1 MSLSA
6 ALVCSPSATG
16 RFSGVRSQIAAPRYT
31 VPNQEMHKLFASLF
45 RLSLYFPLAIAL
57 RTFSNQYKLHR
68 TSTYNIEQSQQNLA
82 HTFSTMS
89 LTKYLVPDVMT
100 CFEPVTATWQYIVS
114 DPSTHDAVIIDSVL
128 DFDPATSRISTSSAD
143 ALLSLIAQ
151 HQLTIT
157 RIMETHAHADHLTA
171 AKYLQGKLVQSGQAK
186 PPIAIG
192 KRIVQV
198 QNTFAAKYGI
208 PPSELGNVFDHLWE
222 DDEKFNIGELKAQ
235 VMHLPGH
242 TPDHV
247 GYKIENNVF
256 VGDSIFNPDVGSA
269 RADFPG
275 GSATDLWASTQRL
288 LALPGDFKLY
298 TGHDYPPASR
308 EGGEPVPWTTV
319 DEQRSGNKHVKVGST
334 EAEFVEWRRERDGLL
349 GEPRLL
355 HQALQ
360 FNVRGG
366 TLPQGKD
373 RAFLVPIK
381 GSHEVL
387 SLL

>member
-1 MSLSA
+1 M
-6 ALVCSPSATG
+6 
-16 RFSGVRSQIAAPRYT
+16 
-31 VPNQEMHKLFASLF
+31 
-45 RLSLYFPLAIAL
+45 
-57 RTFSNQYKLHR
+57 
-68 TSTYNIEQSQQNLA
+68 
-82 HTFSTMS
+82 
-89 LTKYLVPDVMT
+89 
-100 CFEPVTATWQYIVS
+100 
-114 DPSTHDAVIIDSVL
+114 
-128 DFDPATSRISTSSAD
+128 
-143 ALLSLIAQ
+143 
-151 HQLTIT
+151 
-157 RIMETHAHADHLTA
+157 
-171 AKYLQGKLVQSGQAK
+171 QSGQAK
-186 PPIAIG
+186 PPVAIG
-192 KRIVQV
+192 KRIAQV
-198 QNTFAAKYGI
+198 QNTFAEKYDI
-208 PPSELGNVFDHLWE
+208 PASELENVFDHLWE
-222 DDEKFNIGELKAQ
+222 DDEDFNIGELKAQ

-247 GYKIENNVF
+247 GYKIEKNVF

-288 LALPGDFKLY
+288 LALPGDFRLY

-308 EGGEPVPWTTV
+308 EGGEAVPWTSV

-366 TLPQGKD
+366 ILPKENN